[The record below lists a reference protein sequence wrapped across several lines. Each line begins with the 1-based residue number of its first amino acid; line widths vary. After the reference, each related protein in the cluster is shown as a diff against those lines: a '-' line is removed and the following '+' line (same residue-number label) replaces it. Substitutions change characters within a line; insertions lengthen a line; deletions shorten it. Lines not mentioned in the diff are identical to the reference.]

1 MSRLNAAFLV
11 LLLTGAI
18 AVLLAVAPTGAAD
31 STSVAR
37 AFAVAVNAAEAA
49 LSLFGHLADML
60 RMGQERTPAV
70 VVGLGAIVVVPVIA
84 LLMSA
89 GRRVRRVS
97 QMRAEHAMQNRQAQ
111 EAARLPR
118 TANAWIDVNGPGR
131 TRMRIAGELLRI
143 GRDEE
148 NDLRLADPNVHRH
161 HALIQRTPD
170 AEFMVF
176 DVSGGRGNGLFVN
189 GRPRARARLRDGD
202 TITLGGTQVTF
213 RCEPIAFTI
222 PA

>member
-1 MSRLNAAFLV
+1 MSRLNVAFIL

-18 AVLLAVAPTGAAD
+18 TALLLAAPIGAAD
-31 STSVAR
+31 GMSAAR
-37 AFAVAVNAAEAA
+37 VYAMAATLAEAA
-49 LSLFGHLADML
+49 LRLGGHLTDTL
-60 RMGQERTPAV
+60 RMGQERTPAII
-70 VVGLGAIVVVPVIA
+70 VGLGAVIIVPVIA
-84 LLMSA
+84 LVMSA
-89 GRRVRRVS
+89 GRSVRHVAEL
-97 QMRAEHAMQNRQAQ
+97 RASDAARNRQAR

-118 TANAWIDVNGPGR
+118 TANAWIDVNDPGR
-131 TRMRIAGELLRI
+131 TRLRIAGELVRI

-176 DVSGGRGNGLFVN
+176 DVSGGRGNGVFVN

-202 TITLGGTQVTF
+202 TITLGSTQVTF
-213 RCEPIAFTI
+213 RCEPIAFTV